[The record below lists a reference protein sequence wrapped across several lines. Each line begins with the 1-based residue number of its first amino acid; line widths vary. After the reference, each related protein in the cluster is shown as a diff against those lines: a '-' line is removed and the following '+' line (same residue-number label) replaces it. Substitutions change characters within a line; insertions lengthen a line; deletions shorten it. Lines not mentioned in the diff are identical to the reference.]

1 MVDDFRRNF
10 AHSINQDCTLQ
21 DEAFVTFR
29 ISRFIPNNGSCDSA
43 VAGDSC
49 DSFNSAVA
57 GDSSTNSSTN
67 STDSTPSASA
77 NSPGLVRRHR
87 ESPFAKKRKS
97 SPFQAQNSGD
107 LQAKPLSGKHWIQD
121 YTIRARKNDT
131 ILDCLLKIKRTLD
144 PTLAFRYSC
153 GHGVC
158 GSDAANVNGMP
169 TLLCTATIAQNA
181 RQNTQTQGVRS
192 SGFRKTGSVKSQ
204 STATTATTATT
215 TTSTTSAE
223 NHNLQVQSKEI
234 LSLIQNGSFGIIEI
248 APLSGF
254 AVQRDLICD
263 LSPMIAQLKRLEPYL
278 QAQNIQTRNSSG
290 KLAIIEFLQNPE
302 QLAKFELL
310 SNCIMCG
317 VCEGICPVY
326 AGGEAFIGP
335 AALINAA
342 RFINDSRD
350 NATNRRLELADSSDG
365 ISACQSVRA
374 CSRQC
379 PRGIDV
385 GEEIWQLTTLI
396 NERKISQNK
405 QE

>member
-10 AHSINQDCTLQ
+10 AHSINQDCTTS

-29 ISRFIPNNGSCDSA
+29 VSRFTPNDGSCDSA
-43 VAGDSC
+43 VAGDS
-49 DSFNSAVA
+49 SVA
-57 GDSSTNSSTN
+57 CDSSTNSSTN
-67 STDSTPSASA
+67 STNSTPSAST

-97 SPFQAQNSGD
+97 SPFQSQNSGD

-181 RQNTQTQGVRS
+181 RQNTQNPQNQGVRS

-204 STATTATTATT
+204 ASETLT
-215 TTSTTSAE
+215 TTSTAATTSVAE
-223 NHNLQVQSKEI
+223 NHNLQSQSKEI
-234 LSLIQNGSFGIIEI
+234 SSLIQNGSFGIIEI

-278 QAQNIQTRNSSG
+278 QAQNVQTRNSSG
-290 KLAIIEFLQNPE
+290 KLAIIEFLQHPE

-350 NATNRRLELADSSDG
+350 NATNRRLDLADSSDG

-396 NERKISQNK
+396 NERKMKEN
-405 QE
+405 

>member
-67 STDSTPSASA
+67 STNSTPSASA

-97 SPFQAQNSGD
+97 SPFQTQNSGD

-144 PTLAFRYSC
+144 PTLAFRYSR

-192 SGFRKTGSVKSQ
+192 SGFRKTGSLKSQ
-204 STATTATTATT
+204 ATT
-215 TTSTTSAE
+215 TSVAE
-223 NHNLQVQSKEI
+223 NHNLQSQSKEI
-234 LSLIQNGSFGIIEI
+234 SSLIQNGSFGIIEI

-278 QAQNIQTRNSSG
+278 QAQNVQTRNSSG
-290 KLAIIEFLQNPE
+290 KLAIIEFLQHPE

-405 QE
+405 QG

>member
-10 AHSINQDCTLQ
+10 AHSINQDCTTS

-29 ISRFIPNNGSCDSA
+29 VSRFTPNDGSCDSA
-43 VAGDSC
+43 IT
-49 DSFNSAVA
+49 
-57 GDSSTNSSTN
+57 GDSSTDSATNPAPIAST
-67 STDSTPSASA
+67 

-158 GSDAANVNGMP
+158 GSDAANINGMP

-181 RQNTQTQGVRS
+181 RQNTQNPQNQGVQS

-204 STATTATTATT
+204 ASATPTPTPTAD
-215 TTSTTSAE
+215 E
-223 NHNLQVQSKEI
+223 NHNLQSQSKET

-254 AVQRDLICD
+254 PIQRDLICD
-263 LSPMIAQLKRLEPYL
+263 LSPMIAQLKILEPYL
-278 QAQNIQTRNSSG
+278 QAQDVQTRNSSG
-290 KLAIIEFLQNPE
+290 KLAIIEFLQHPE

-350 NATNRRLELADSSDG
+350 NATDRRLDLADSSDG

-396 NERKISQNK
+396 NERKMKEN
-405 QE
+405 

>member
-29 ISRFIPNNGSCDSA
+29 ISRFTPNDDFCDSSTA
-43 VAGDSC
+43 LDSSVAGDLNSGSNSGSNS
-49 DSFNSAVA
+49 DSTPNA
-57 GDSSTNSSTN
+57 STNSH
-67 STDSTPSASA
+67 
-77 NSPGLVRRHR
+77 GLVRRRR

-97 SPFQAQNSGD
+97 SPFSTQNSGD
-107 LQAKPLSGKHWIQD
+107 LQTKPLSGKHWIQD
-121 YTIRARKNDT
+121 YTIRTRKNDT

-204 STATTATTATT
+204 ATATTN
-215 TTSTTSAE
+215 E
-223 NHNLQVQSKEI
+223 NHNPKVKSQEMS
-234 LSLIQNGSFGIIEI
+234 SLIQNGSFGIIEI

-278 QAQNIQTRNSSG
+278 QAQDVQTRNSSG
-290 KLAIIEFLQNPE
+290 KLAIIEFLQHPE

-350 NATNRRLELADSSDG
+350 NATNRRLDLADSSDG

-396 NERKISQNK
+396 NERKMKEN
-405 QE
+405 

>member
-10 AHSINQDCTLQ
+10 AHSINQDCTTS

-29 ISRFIPNNGSCDSA
+29 VSRFTPNDGSCDSA
-43 VAGDSC
+43 VAGDS
-49 DSFNSAVA
+49 SVA
-57 GDSSTNSSTN
+57 CDSSTNSSTN
-67 STDSTPSASA
+67 STNSTPSAST

-97 SPFQAQNSGD
+97 SPFQSQNSGD

-181 RQNTQTQGVRS
+181 RQNTQNPQNQGVRS

-204 STATTATTATT
+204 ASETLT
-215 TTSTTSAE
+215 TTSTAATTSVAE
-223 NHNLQVQSKEI
+223 NHNLQSQSKEI
-234 LSLIQNGSFGIIEI
+234 SSLIQNGSFGIIEV

-278 QAQNIQTRNSSG
+278 QAQNVQTRNSSG
-290 KLAIIEFLQNPE
+290 KLAIIEFLQHPE

-350 NATNRRLELADSSDG
+350 NATNRRLDLADSSDG

-396 NERKISQNK
+396 NERKVKEN
-405 QE
+405 

>member
-10 AHSINQDCTLQ
+10 VHPINQDCTLQ
-21 DEAFVTFR
+21 NEAFVTFR
-29 ISRFIPNNGSCDSA
+29 ISRFTPDEGSCDSA
-43 VAGDSC
+43 VTGD
-49 DSFNSAVA
+49 SAVA
-57 GDSSTNSSTN
+57 GDSSTGPTTN
-67 STDSTPSASA
+67 STQTSST

-97 SPFQAQNSGD
+97 SQFQAQNSGD
-107 LQAKPLSGKHWIQD
+107 LPDKPLSGKHWIQD

-181 RQNTQTQGVRS
+181 RQNTQNQGVRS

-204 STATTATTATT
+204 ATATAT
-215 TTSTTSAE
+215 E
-223 NHNLQVQSKEI
+223 NHNPQVQSKET
-234 LSLIQNGSFGIIEI
+234 LSLIQNGSFGIIEV

-278 QAQNIQTRNSSG
+278 QAQNVQTRNSSG
-290 KLAIIEFLQNPE
+290 KLAIIEFLQHPE

>member
-10 AHSINQDCTLQ
+10 AHSNNQDCTTS

-29 ISRFIPNNGSCDSA
+29 VSRFTPNDGSCDSSVTCDSA
-43 VAGDSC
+43 VAGDS
-49 DSFNSAVA
+49 
-57 GDSSTNSSTN
+57 
-67 STDSTPSASA
+67 STDSAPISST

-97 SPFQAQNSGD
+97 SPFSTQNSGD
-107 LQAKPLSGKHWIQD
+107 LPAKPLSGKHWIQD
-121 YTIRARKNDT
+121 YTIRVRKNDT
-131 ILDCLLKIKRTLD
+131 ILECLLKIKRTID

-204 STATTATTATT
+204 ATATPTPTPTAD
-215 TTSTTSAE
+215 E
-223 NHNLQVQSKEI
+223 NHNLQVQSQEI
-234 LSLIQNGSFGIIEI
+234 SSLIQNGSFGIIEI

-254 AVQRDLICD
+254 PIQRDLICD

-278 QAQNIQTRNSSG
+278 QAQDVQTRNSSG
-290 KLAIIEFLQNPE
+290 KLAIIEFLQHPE

-350 NATNRRLELADSSDG
+350 NATNRRLDLADSSDG

-396 NERKISQNK
+396 NERKMKEN
-405 QE
+405 

>member
-10 AHSINQDCTLQ
+10 VHPINQDCTLQ

-29 ISRFIPNNGSCDSA
+29 ISRFTPDEGSCDSA
-43 VAGDSC
+43 VTGD
-49 DSFNSAVA
+49 SAVA
-57 GDSSTNSSTN
+57 GDSSTGPTTN
-67 STDSTPSASA
+67 STQTSST

-107 LQAKPLSGKHWIQD
+107 LPDKPLSGKHWIQD

-181 RQNTQTQGVRS
+181 RQNTQNQGVRS

-204 STATTATTATT
+204 ATATAT
-215 TTSTTSAE
+215 E
-223 NHNLQVQSKEI
+223 NHNPQVQSKET
-234 LSLIQNGSFGIIEI
+234 LSLIQNGSFGIIEV

-278 QAQNIQTRNSSG
+278 QAQNVQTRNSSG
-290 KLAIIEFLQNPE
+290 KLAIIEFLQHPE

>member
-10 AHSINQDCTLQ
+10 AHSINQDCTTS

-29 ISRFIPNNGSCDSA
+29 VSRFTPNDDSCDSSVTCDSA
-43 VAGDSC
+43 VAGDS
-49 DSFNSAVA
+49 
-57 GDSSTNSSTN
+57 
-67 STDSTPSASA
+67 STDSAPISST

-97 SPFQAQNSGD
+97 SPFSTQNSGD
-107 LQAKPLSGKHWIQD
+107 LPAKPLSGKHWIQD
-121 YTIRARKNDT
+121 YTIRVRKNDT
-131 ILDCLLKIKRTLD
+131 ILECLLKIKRTID

-204 STATTATTATT
+204 ATATPT
-215 TTSTTSAE
+215 TTSSVDE
-223 NHNLQVQSKEI
+223 NHNLQVKSQEI
-234 LSLIQNGSFGIIEI
+234 SSLIQNGSFGIIEI

-254 AVQRDLICD
+254 AIQRDLICD

-278 QAQNIQTRNSSG
+278 QAQDVQTRNSSG
-290 KLAIIEFLQNPE
+290 KLAIIEFLQHPE

-350 NATNRRLELADSSDG
+350 NATNRRLDLADSSDG

-396 NERKISQNK
+396 NERKMKEN
-405 QE
+405 

>member
-10 AHSINQDCTLQ
+10 VHPINQDCTLQ

-29 ISRFIPNNGSCDSA
+29 ISRFTPDDDSCDSSIT
-43 VAGDSC
+43 GDSC

-57 GDSSTNSSTN
+57 CDSSTNSSTN
-67 STDSTPSASA
+67 SATNPAPIAYT

-107 LQAKPLSGKHWIQD
+107 LQAKPLSGKHWLQD

-181 RQNTQTQGVRS
+181 RQNTQNQGVRS

-204 STATTATTATT
+204 ASATLT
-215 TTSTTSAE
+215 TTSVAE
-223 NHNLQVQSKEI
+223 NHNLQSQSKEI
-234 LSLIQNGSFGIIEI
+234 SSLIQNGSFGIIEI

-278 QAQNIQTRNSSG
+278 QAQDVQTRNSSG
-290 KLAIIEFLQNPE
+290 KLAIIEFLQHPE

-350 NATNRRLELADSSDG
+350 NATNRRLDLADSSDG

>member
-1 MVDDFRRNF
+1 MVDDFNCNF
-10 AHSINQDCTLQ
+10 AHFNNQDSSTS

-29 ISRFIPNNGSCDSA
+29 VSRFTPND
-43 VAGDSC
+43 DSC
-49 DSFNSAVA
+49 DSSTAL
-57 GDSSTNSSTN
+57 DSSVACDSTTGPATASATN
-67 STDSTPSASA
+67 STSTAST

-97 SPFQAQNSGD
+97 SPFSTQNSGD
-107 LQAKPLSGKHWIQD
+107 LPAKPLSGKHWIQD
-121 YTIRARKNDT
+121 YTIRVRKNDT
-131 ILDCLLKIKRTLD
+131 ILECLLKIKRTID

-204 STATTATTATT
+204 ATATPT
-215 TTSTTSAE
+215 TTSSVDE
-223 NHNLQVQSKEI
+223 NHNLQVKSQEI
-234 LSLIQNGSFGIIEI
+234 SSLIQNGSFGIIEI

-254 AVQRDLICD
+254 AIQRDLICD

-278 QAQNIQTRNSSG
+278 QAQDVQTRNSSG
-290 KLAIIEFLQNPE
+290 KLAIIEFLQHPE

-350 NATNRRLELADSSDG
+350 NATNRRLDLADSSDG

-396 NERKISQNK
+396 NERKMKEN
-405 QE
+405 

>member
-10 AHSINQDCTLQ
+10 SHSNNQDCTTS

-29 ISRFIPNNGSCDSA
+29 VSRFTPNDDSCDSSVTCDSA
-43 VAGDSC
+43 VAGDS
-49 DSFNSAVA
+49 
-57 GDSSTNSSTN
+57 
-67 STDSTPSASA
+67 STDSAPISST

-97 SPFQAQNSGD
+97 SPFSTQNSGD
-107 LQAKPLSGKHWIQD
+107 LPAKPLSGKHWIQD
-121 YTIRARKNDT
+121 YTIRVRKNDT
-131 ILDCLLKIKRTLD
+131 ILECLLKIKRTID

-169 TLLCTATIAQNA
+169 TLLCTATIAQNT

-204 STATTATTATT
+204 ATATPT
-215 TTSTTSAE
+215 TTSSVDE
-223 NHNLQVQSKEI
+223 NHNLQVKSQEI
-234 LSLIQNGSFGIIEI
+234 SSLIQNGSFGIIEI

-254 AVQRDLICD
+254 AIQRDLICD

-278 QAQNIQTRNSSG
+278 QAQDVQTRNSSG
-290 KLAIIEFLQNPE
+290 KLAIIEFLQHPE

-350 NATNRRLELADSSDG
+350 NATNRRLDLADSSDG

-396 NERKISQNK
+396 NERKMKEN
-405 QE
+405 

>member
-10 AHSINQDCTLQ
+10 AHPINQDCTLQ

-29 ISRFIPNNGSCDSA
+29 ISRFTPND
-43 VAGDSC
+43 DSC
-49 DSFNSAVA
+49 DSSTSLDSSVA
-57 GDSSTNSSTN
+57 GDLNSGSN
-67 STDSTPSASA
+67 SDSNSDSTPSAST
-77 NSPGLVRRHR
+77 NSHGLVRRHR

-97 SPFQAQNSGD
+97 SPFSTQNSGD

-204 STATTATTATT
+204 ATATATTN
-215 TTSTTSAE
+215 E
-223 NHNLQVQSKEI
+223 NHNPQMKSQEMS
-234 LSLIQNGSFGIIEI
+234 SLIQNGSFGIIEI

-263 LSPMIAQLKRLEPYL
+263 LSPMIAQLKRMEPYL
-278 QAQNIQTRNSSG
+278 QTQNVQTRNSSG
-290 KLAIIEFLQNPE
+290 KLAIIEFLQHPE

-350 NATNRRLELADSSDG
+350 NATNRRLDLADSSDG

>member
-10 AHSINQDCTLQ
+10 AHSINQDCTTS

-29 ISRFIPNNGSCDSA
+29 VSRFTPNDGSGDLA
-43 VAGDSC
+43 VT
-49 DSFNSAVA
+49 
-57 GDSSTNSSTN
+57 GDSSTDSATNPAPIAST
-67 STDSTPSASA
+67 

-107 LQAKPLSGKHWIQD
+107 LPAKPLSGKHWIQD

-181 RQNTQTQGVRS
+181 RQNTQNPQNQGVRS

-204 STATTATTATT
+204 ASETLT
-215 TTSTTSAE
+215 TTSTSATTSVVE
-223 NHNLQVQSKEI
+223 NHNLQSQSKEI
-234 LSLIQNGSFGIIEI
+234 SSLIQNGSFGIIEV

-278 QAQNIQTRNSSG
+278 QTQNVQTRNSSG
-290 KLAIIEFLQNPE
+290 KLAIIEFLQHPE

-350 NATNRRLELADSSDG
+350 NATNRRLDLADSSDG

-396 NERKISQNK
+396 NERKMKEN
-405 QE
+405 

>member
-10 AHSINQDCTLQ
+10 VHPINQDCTLQ
-21 DEAFVTFR
+21 NEAFVTFR
-29 ISRFIPNNGSCDSA
+29 ISRFTPDEGSCDSA
-43 VAGDSC
+43 VTGD
-49 DSFNSAVA
+49 SAVA
-57 GDSSTNSSTN
+57 GDSSTGPTTN
-67 STDSTPSASA
+67 STQTSST

-107 LQAKPLSGKHWIQD
+107 LPDKPLSGKHWIQD

-181 RQNTQTQGVRS
+181 RQNTQNQGVRS

-204 STATTATTATT
+204 ATATAT
-215 TTSTTSAE
+215 E
-223 NHNLQVQSKEI
+223 NHNPQVQSKET
-234 LSLIQNGSFGIIEI
+234 LSLIQNGSFGIIEV

-263 LSPMIAQLKRLEPYL
+263 LSPIIAQLKRLEPYL
-278 QAQNIQTRNSSG
+278 QAQNVQTRNSSG
-290 KLAIIEFLQNPE
+290 KLAIIEFLQHPE

>member
-10 AHSINQDCTLQ
+10 AHSTNQDCTLQ

-57 GDSSTNSSTN
+57 GDSSTN

-192 SGFRKTGSVKSQ
+192 SGFRKTGGVKSQ
-204 STATTATTATT
+204 ATATTTP

>member
-1 MVDDFRRNF
+1 MVDDFNCNF
-10 AHSINQDCTLQ
+10 AHFNNQDSSTS

-29 ISRFIPNNGSCDSA
+29 VSRFTPND
-43 VAGDSC
+43 DSC
-49 DSFNSAVA
+49 DSSTAL
-57 GDSSTNSSTN
+57 DSSVACDSTTGPATASATN
-67 STDSTPSASA
+67 STSTAST

-107 LQAKPLSGKHWIQD
+107 SPAKALSGKHWVQD

-181 RQNTQTQGVRS
+181 RQNTQNQGVRS
-192 SGFRKTGSVKSQ
+192 SGFRRTGSVKSQ
-204 STATTATTATT
+204 ATATLT
-215 TTSTTSAE
+215 TTSVATAE
-223 NHNLQVQSKEI
+223 NHNLQSQSKET

-254 AVQRDLICD
+254 PIQRDLICD
-263 LSPMIAQLKRLEPYL
+263 LSPMIAQLKILEPYL
-278 QAQNIQTRNSSG
+278 QAQDVQTRNSSG
-290 KLAIIEFLQNPE
+290 KLAIIEFLQHPE

-350 NATNRRLELADSSDG
+350 NATDRRLDLADSSDG

-396 NERKISQNK
+396 NERKMKEN
-405 QE
+405 

>member
-10 AHSINQDCTLQ
+10 AHSINQDCTTS

-29 ISRFIPNNGSCDSA
+29 VSRFTPNDGSCDSA
-43 VAGDSC
+43 VAGDS
-49 DSFNSAVA
+49 
-57 GDSSTNSSTN
+57 STGPTTN
-67 STDSTPSASA
+67 STQISST
-77 NSPGLVRRHR
+77 NSPGLVRRRR

-107 LQAKPLSGKHWIQD
+107 LPAKPLSGKHWIQD

-158 GSDAANVNGMP
+158 GSDAANVNGIP

-181 RQNTQTQGVRS
+181 RQNTQNPQNQGVRS

-204 STATTATTATT
+204 ATAIPTPTPTAD
-215 TTSTTSAE
+215 E
-223 NHNLQVQSKEI
+223 NHNLQSQSKEI
-234 LSLIQNGSFGIIEI
+234 SSLIQNGSFGIIEV

-263 LSPMIAQLKRLEPYL
+263 LSPMIAQIKRLEPYL
-278 QAQNIQTRNSSG
+278 QTQNVQTRNSSG
-290 KLAIIEFLQNPE
+290 KLAIIEFLQHPE

-350 NATNRRLELADSSDG
+350 NATNRRLDLADSSDG

-396 NERKISQNK
+396 NERKMKEN
-405 QE
+405 

>member
-10 AHSINQDCTLQ
+10 AHSINQDCTTS

-29 ISRFIPNNGSCDSA
+29 VSRFTPNNGSCDSA
-43 VAGDSC
+43 IT
-49 DSFNSAVA
+49 
-57 GDSSTNSSTN
+57 GDSSTDSATNPAPIAST
-67 STDSTPSASA
+67 

-97 SPFQAQNSGD
+97 SPFQSQNSGD

-121 YTIRARKNDT
+121 YTICARKNDT

-181 RQNTQTQGVRS
+181 RQNTQNPQNQGVRS

-204 STATTATTATT
+204 ASATLATT
-215 TTSTTSAE
+215 SSVDE
-223 NHNLQVQSKEI
+223 NHNPQVQSQEI
-234 LSLIQNGSFGIIEI
+234 SSLIQNGSFGIIEV

-278 QAQNIQTRNSSG
+278 QAQDVQTRNSSG
-290 KLAIIEFLQNPE
+290 KLAIIEFLQHPE

-350 NATNRRLELADSSDG
+350 NATNRRLDLADSSDG

-396 NERKISQNK
+396 NERKMKEN
-405 QE
+405 

>member
-10 AHSINQDCTLQ
+10 AHSINQDCTTS

-29 ISRFIPNNGSCDSA
+29 VSRFTPNDGSCDSS
-43 VAGDSC
+43 VTDDSC
-49 DSFNSAVA
+49 DSSNSAVT
-57 GDSSTNSSTN
+57 GDSSTGPTTN
-67 STDSTPSASA
+67 STQISST
-77 NSPGLVRRHR
+77 NSPGLVRRRR

-107 LQAKPLSGKHWIQD
+107 LPAKPLSGKHWIQD

-181 RQNTQTQGVRS
+181 RQNTQNPQTQGVRS

-204 STATTATTATT
+204 ASAESTATLT
-215 TTSTTSAE
+215 TTSSVDE
-223 NHNLQVQSKEI
+223 NHNPQVQSQEI
-234 LSLIQNGSFGIIEI
+234 SSLIQNGSFGIIEV

-278 QAQNIQTRNSSG
+278 QAQDVQTRNSSG
-290 KLAIIEFLQNPE
+290 KLAIIEFLQHPE

-350 NATNRRLELADSSDG
+350 NATNRRLDLADSSDG

-396 NERKISQNK
+396 NERKMKEN
-405 QE
+405 

>member
-10 AHSINQDCTLQ
+10 AHSINQDCTTS

-29 ISRFIPNNGSCDSA
+29 VSRFTPNDGSCDSS
-43 VAGDSC
+43 VAGD
-49 DSFNSAVA
+49 SAVA
-57 GDSSTNSSTN
+57 GDSSTGPTTN
-67 STDSTPSASA
+67 STQISST

-107 LQAKPLSGKHWIQD
+107 LPAKPLSGKHWIQD

-158 GSDAANVNGMP
+158 GSDAANVNGIP

-181 RQNTQTQGVRS
+181 RQNTQNPQNQGVRS

-204 STATTATTATT
+204 ASATLA
-215 TTSTTSAE
+215 TTSTAATTSVAE
-223 NHNLQVQSKEI
+223 NHNLQSQSKEI
-234 LSLIQNGSFGIIEI
+234 SSLIQNGSFGIIEV

-278 QAQNIQTRNSSG
+278 QAQNVQTRNSSG
-290 KLAIIEFLQNPE
+290 KLAIIEFLQHPE

-350 NATNRRLELADSSDG
+350 NATNRRLDLADSSDG

-396 NERKISQNK
+396 NERKMKEN
-405 QE
+405 

>member
-10 AHSINQDCTLQ
+10 AHSNNQDCTTS

-29 ISRFIPNNGSCDSA
+29 VSRFTPNDGSCDSL
-43 VAGDSC
+43 VAGDS
-49 DSFNSAVA
+49 A
-57 GDSSTNSSTN
+57 
-67 STDSTPSASA
+67 TDSAPIAST

-87 ESPFAKKRKS
+87 ENPFAKKRKS
-97 SPFQAQNSGD
+97 SPFPTQNSGD
-107 LQAKPLSGKHWIQD
+107 LPAKPLSGKHWIQD
-121 YTIRARKNDT
+121 YTIRVRKNDT
-131 ILDCLLKIKRTLD
+131 ILECLLKIKRTID

-204 STATTATTATT
+204 ATPTAD
-215 TTSTTSAE
+215 E
-223 NHNLQVQSKEI
+223 NHNLQSQSKET

-278 QAQNIQTRNSSG
+278 QAQDVQTRNSSG
-290 KLAIIEFLQNPE
+290 KLAIIEFLQHPE

-335 AALINAA
+335 AALVNAA

-350 NATNRRLELADSSDG
+350 NATNRRLDLADSSDG

-396 NERKISQNK
+396 NERKMKEN
-405 QE
+405 

>member
-10 AHSINQDCTLQ
+10 VHPINQDCTLQ

-29 ISRFIPNNGSCDSA
+29 ISRFTPDDGSCDSA
-43 VAGDSC
+43 VTGD
-49 DSFNSAVA
+49 SAVA
-57 GDSSTNSSTN
+57 GDSSTAPTTN
-67 STDSTPSASA
+67 STQTSST

-97 SPFQAQNSGD
+97 SPFQTQNSGD
-107 LQAKPLSGKHWIQD
+107 LQAKPLSGKHWLQD

-192 SGFRKTGSVKSQ
+192 SGFRKTGSLKSQ
-204 STATTATTATT
+204 ATT
-215 TTSTTSAE
+215 TSVAE
-223 NHNLQVQSKEI
+223 NHNLQSQSKEI
-234 LSLIQNGSFGIIEI
+234 SSLIQNGSFGIIEI

-278 QAQNIQTRNSSG
+278 QAQNVQTRNSSG
-290 KLAIIEFLQNPE
+290 KLAIIEFLQHPE

-350 NATNRRLELADSSDG
+350 NVTNRRLELADSSDG

-396 NERKISQNK
+396 NERKMKEN
-405 QE
+405 

>member
-10 AHSINQDCTLQ
+10 VHPINQDCTLQ
-21 DEAFVTFR
+21 NEAFVTFR
-29 ISRFIPNNGSCDSA
+29 ISRFTPDEGSCDSA
-43 VAGDSC
+43 VTGD
-49 DSFNSAVA
+49 SAVA
-57 GDSSTNSSTN
+57 GDSSTGPTTN
-67 STDSTPSASA
+67 STQTSST

-107 LQAKPLSGKHWIQD
+107 LPDKPLSGKHWIQD

-192 SGFRKTGSVKSQ
+192 SGFRKTGSLKSQ
-204 STATTATTATT
+204 ATT
-215 TTSTTSAE
+215 TSVAE
-223 NHNLQVQSKEI
+223 NHNLQSQSKEI
-234 LSLIQNGSFGIIEI
+234 SSLIQNGSFGIIEI

-278 QAQNIQTRNSSG
+278 QAQNVQTRNSSG
-290 KLAIIEFLQNPE
+290 KLAIIEFLQHPE

-396 NERKISQNK
+396 NERKMKEN
-405 QE
+405 

>member
-1 MVDDFRRNF
+1 MVDDFNCNF
-10 AHSINQDCTLQ
+10 AHFNNQDSSTS

-29 ISRFIPNNGSCDSA
+29 VSRFTPND
-43 VAGDSC
+43 DSC
-49 DSFNSAVA
+49 DSSTAL
-57 GDSSTNSSTN
+57 DSSVACDSTTGPATASATN
-67 STDSTPSASA
+67 STPSSST

-87 ESPFAKKRKS
+87 ESPFAKKRKN

-107 LQAKPLSGKHWIQD
+107 LPAKALSGKHWIQD

-181 RQNTQTQGVRS
+181 RQNTQNQGVRS
-192 SGFRKTGSVKSQ
+192 SGFRRTGSVKSQ
-204 STATTATTATT
+204 ASATSAATT
-215 TTSTTSAE
+215 TSVATAE
-223 NHNLQVQSKEI
+223 NQNPQAQSKET

-248 APLSGF
+248 APLPGF

-278 QAQNIQTRNSSG
+278 QSQNVPTRNSSG
-290 KLAIIEFLQNPE
+290 KLAIIEFLQHPE

-350 NATNRRLELADSSDG
+350 NATNRRLDLADSSDG

>member
-29 ISRFIPNNGSCDSA
+29 ISRFTPDDGSCDSA
-43 VAGDSC
+43 VTGD
-49 DSFNSAVA
+49 SAVA
-57 GDSSTNSSTN
+57 GDSSTAPTTN
-67 STDSTPSASA
+67 STQTSST

-97 SPFQAQNSGD
+97 SPFQTQNSGD
-107 LQAKPLSGKHWIQD
+107 LQAKPLSGKHWLQD

-192 SGFRKTGSVKSQ
+192 SGFRKTGSLKSQ
-204 STATTATTATT
+204 ATT
-215 TTSTTSAE
+215 TSVAE
-223 NHNLQVQSKEI
+223 NHNLQSQSKEI
-234 LSLIQNGSFGIIEI
+234 SSLIQNGSFGIIEI

-278 QAQNIQTRNSSG
+278 QAQNVQTRNSSG
-290 KLAIIEFLQNPE
+290 KLAIIEFLQHPE

-396 NERKISQNK
+396 NERKMKEN
-405 QE
+405 

>member
-10 AHSINQDCTLQ
+10 AHSINQDCTTS

-29 ISRFIPNNGSCDSA
+29 VSRFTPNDGSCDSA
-43 VAGDSC
+43 VAGDS
-49 DSFNSAVA
+49 SVA
-57 GDSSTNSSTN
+57 CDSSTNSSTN
-67 STDSTPSASA
+67 STNSTPSAST

-97 SPFQAQNSGD
+97 SPFQSQNSGD

-121 YTIRARKNDT
+121 YTICARKNDT

-181 RQNTQTQGVRS
+181 RQNTQNQGARS

-204 STATTATTATT
+204 ATATATTAT
-215 TTSTTSAE
+215 E
-223 NHNLQVQSKEI
+223 NHNPQVQSKET
-234 LSLIQNGSFGIIEI
+234 LSLIQNGSFGIIEV

-278 QAQNIQTRNSSG
+278 QAQNVQTRNSSG
-290 KLAIIEFLQNPE
+290 KLAIIEFLQHPE

-396 NERKISQNK
+396 NERKMKEN
-405 QE
+405 

>member
-10 AHSINQDCTLQ
+10 AHSINQDCTTS

-29 ISRFIPNNGSCDSA
+29 ISRFTPDDGSCDSA
-43 VAGDSC
+43 VAGDS
-49 DSFNSAVA
+49 
-57 GDSSTNSSTN
+57 
-67 STDSTPSASA
+67 STDSATDSAPSAST

-97 SPFQAQNSGD
+97 SPFSTQNSGD
-107 LQAKPLSGKHWIQD
+107 LPAKPLSGKHWIQD

-131 ILDCLLKIKRTLD
+131 ILDCLLKIKRTID

-204 STATTATTATT
+204 ATATPT
-215 TTSTTSAE
+215 TTSSVDE
-223 NHNLQVQSKEI
+223 NHNLQVQSQEI
-234 LSLIQNGSFGIIEI
+234 SSLIQNGSFGIIEV

-254 AVQRDLICD
+254 AIQRDLICD

-278 QAQNIQTRNSSG
+278 QAQDVQTRNSSG
-290 KLAIIEFLQNPE
+290 KLAIIEFLQHPE

-350 NATNRRLELADSSDG
+350 NATDRRLDLADSSDG

-396 NERKISQNK
+396 NERKMKEN
-405 QE
+405 

>member
-10 AHSINQDCTLQ
+10 AHSNNQDCTTS

-29 ISRFIPNNGSCDSA
+29 VSRFTPNDGSCDSS
-43 VAGDSC
+43 VTY
-49 DSFNSAVA
+49 NSAVA
-57 GDSSTNSSTN
+57 GDSAVACDSATDSAPIASTN
-67 STDSTPSASA
+67 ST
-77 NSPGLVRRHR
+77 GLVRRHR

-97 SPFQAQNSGD
+97 SPFPTQNSGD
-107 LQAKPLSGKHWIQD
+107 LPTKPLSGKHWIQD

-131 ILDCLLKIKRTLD
+131 ILDCLLKIKRTID

-204 STATTATTATT
+204 ASAESTATPTAT
-215 TTSTTSAE
+215 STAE
-223 NHNLQVQSKEI
+223 NHNPQVQSQEI
-234 LSLIQNGSFGIIEI
+234 SSLIQNGSFGIIEI

-278 QAQNIQTRNSSG
+278 QTQNVQTRNSSG
-290 KLAIIEFLQNPE
+290 KLAIIEFLQHPE

-350 NATNRRLELADSSDG
+350 NATDRRLDLADSSDG

-396 NERKISQNK
+396 NERKMKEN
-405 QE
+405 

>member
-10 AHSINQDCTLQ
+10 AHSNNQDCTTS

-29 ISRFIPNNGSCDSA
+29 VSRFTPNDGACNSSVTCDSA
-43 VAGDSC
+43 
-49 DSFNSAVA
+49 
-57 GDSSTNSSTN
+57 
-67 STDSTPSASA
+67 TDSAPIAST

-87 ESPFAKKRKS
+87 ENPFAKKRKS
-97 SPFQAQNSGD
+97 SPFSTQNSGD
-107 LQAKPLSGKHWIQD
+107 LPAKPLSGKHWIQD

-131 ILDCLLKIKRTLD
+131 ILDCLLKIKRTID

-204 STATTATTATT
+204 ASATLT
-215 TTSTTSAE
+215 TTSSVDE
-223 NHNLQVQSKEI
+223 NHNPQSQSKET

-254 AVQRDLICD
+254 AIQRDLICD

-278 QAQNIQTRNSSG
+278 QTQNVQTRNSSG
-290 KLAIIEFLQNPE
+290 KLAIIEFLQHPE

-350 NATNRRLELADSSDG
+350 NATDRRLDLVDSSDG

-396 NERKISQNK
+396 NERKMKEN
-405 QE
+405 

>member
-10 AHSINQDCTLQ
+10 AHSINQDCTTS

-29 ISRFIPNNGSCDSA
+29 VSRFTPNDDSRDSSVTCDSA
-43 VAGDSC
+43 VAG
-49 DSFNSAVA
+49 NSAVA
-57 GDSSTNSSTN
+57 CDSATNSAPISST
-67 STDSTPSASA
+67 

-107 LQAKPLSGKHWIQD
+107 LPDKPLSGKHWIQD

-181 RQNTQTQGVRS
+181 RQNTQNQGVRS

-204 STATTATTATT
+204 ATATAT
-215 TTSTTSAE
+215 E
-223 NHNLQVQSKEI
+223 NHNPQVQSKET
-234 LSLIQNGSFGIIEI
+234 LSLIQNGSFGIIEV

-278 QAQNIQTRNSSG
+278 QAQNVQTRNSSG
-290 KLAIIEFLQNPE
+290 KLAIIEFLQHPE

>member
-10 AHSINQDCTLQ
+10 AHSINQDCTTS

-29 ISRFIPNNGSCDSA
+29 VSRFTPNDGSCDSSVTCDSA
-43 VAGDSC
+43 VAGDS
-49 DSFNSAVA
+49 
-57 GDSSTNSSTN
+57 
-67 STDSTPSASA
+67 STDSATNPAPIAST

-97 SPFQAQNSGD
+97 SPFSTQNSGD
-107 LQAKPLSGKHWIQD
+107 LPAKPLSGKHWIQD

-131 ILDCLLKIKRTLD
+131 ILDCLLKIKRTID

-204 STATTATTATT
+204 ATATLTT
-215 TTSTTSAE
+215 TPTADE
-223 NHNLQVQSKEI
+223 NHNLQSQSQEI
-234 LSLIQNGSFGIIEI
+234 SSLIQNGSFGIIEI

-278 QAQNIQTRNSSG
+278 QAQDVQTRNSSG
-290 KLAIIEFLQNPE
+290 KLAIIEFLQHPE

-350 NATNRRLELADSSDG
+350 NATNRRLDLADSSDG

-396 NERKISQNK
+396 NERKMKEN
-405 QE
+405 

>member
-10 AHSINQDCTLQ
+10 AHSINQDCTTS

-29 ISRFIPNNGSCDSA
+29 VSRFTPNDGSCDSSVTCDSA
-43 VAGDSC
+43 VAGDS
-49 DSFNSAVA
+49 
-57 GDSSTNSSTN
+57 
-67 STDSTPSASA
+67 STDSATNPAPIAST

-97 SPFQAQNSGD
+97 SPFSTQNSGD
-107 LQAKPLSGKHWIQD
+107 LPAKPLSGKHWIQD

-131 ILDCLLKIKRTLD
+131 ILDCLLKIKRTID

-204 STATTATTATT
+204 ATATLTT
-215 TTSTTSAE
+215 TPTADE
-223 NHNLQVQSKEI
+223 NHNLQSQSKET

-278 QAQNIQTRNSSG
+278 QTQNVQTRNSNG
-290 KLAIIEFLQNPE
+290 KLAIIEFLQHPE

-350 NATNRRLELADSSDG
+350 NATNRRLDLADSSDG

-396 NERKISQNK
+396 NERKMKEN
-405 QE
+405 

>member
-10 AHSINQDCTLQ
+10 AHSINQDCTTS

-29 ISRFIPNNGSCDSA
+29 VSRFTPNDGSCDSS
-43 VAGDSC
+43 VAGD
-49 DSFNSAVA
+49 SAVA
-57 GDSSTNSSTN
+57 GDSSTGPTTN
-67 STDSTPSASA
+67 STQISST

-107 LQAKPLSGKHWIQD
+107 LPAKPLSGKHWIQD

-204 STATTATTATT
+204 ATT
-215 TTSTTSAE
+215 TSVAE
-223 NHNLQVQSKEI
+223 NHNLQSQSKET
-234 LSLIQNGSFGIIEI
+234 LSLIQNGSFGIIEV

-278 QAQNIQTRNSSG
+278 QAQNVQTRNSSG
-290 KLAIIEFLQNPE
+290 KLAIIEFLQHPE

-350 NATNRRLELADSSDG
+350 NATNRRLDLADSSDG

-396 NERKISQNK
+396 NERKVKEN
-405 QE
+405 

>member
-10 AHSINQDCTLQ
+10 AHSINQDCTTS

-29 ISRFIPNNGSCDSA
+29 VSRFTPNNGSCDSA
-43 VAGDSC
+43 IT
-49 DSFNSAVA
+49 
-57 GDSSTNSSTN
+57 GDSSTDSATNPAPIAST
-67 STDSTPSASA
+67 

-97 SPFQAQNSGD
+97 SPFQSQNSGD

-121 YTIRARKNDT
+121 YTICARKNDT

-181 RQNTQTQGVRS
+181 RQNTQNQGVRS

-204 STATTATTATT
+204 ATATTAT
-215 TTSTTSAE
+215 STTSSE
-223 NHNLQVQSKEI
+223 NHNPQVQSKET

-278 QAQNIQTRNSSG
+278 QAQNVQTRNSSG
-290 KLAIIEFLQNPE
+290 KLAIIEFLQHPE
-302 QLAKFELL
+302 QLEKFELL

>member
-10 AHSINQDCTLQ
+10 VHPINQDCTLQ

-29 ISRFIPNNGSCDSA
+29 ISRFTPDDDSCDSSITD
-43 VAGDSC
+43 GSC

-57 GDSSTNSSTN
+57 GDSSTNS
-67 STDSTPSASA
+67 TDSTPNASAS
-77 NSPGLVRRHR
+77 SPGLVRRHR

-107 LQAKPLSGKHWIQD
+107 LQAKPLRGKHWIQD

-181 RQNTQTQGVRS
+181 RQNTQNQGARS

-204 STATTATTATT
+204 ATATATTAT
-215 TTSTTSAE
+215 E
-223 NHNLQVQSKEI
+223 NHNPQVQSKET
-234 LSLIQNGSFGIIEI
+234 LSLIQNGSFGIIEV

-278 QAQNIQTRNSSG
+278 QAQNVQTRNSSG
-290 KLAIIEFLQNPE
+290 KLAIIEFLQHPE

-396 NERKISQNK
+396 NERKMKEN
-405 QE
+405 

>member
-10 AHSINQDCTLQ
+10 AHSINQDCTTS

-29 ISRFIPNNGSCDSA
+29 VSRFTPNDGSCDSA
-43 VAGDSC
+43 VTGDS
-49 DSFNSAVA
+49 ATA
-57 GDSSTNSSTN
+57 PAPISST
-67 STDSTPSASA
+67 

-97 SPFQAQNSGD
+97 SPFSTQNSGD

-158 GSDAANVNGMP
+158 GSDAANINGMP

-181 RQNTQTQGVRS
+181 RQNTQNPQNQGVRS

-204 STATTATTATT
+204 ASATLATT
-215 TTSTTSAE
+215 SSVDE
-223 NHNLQVQSKEI
+223 NHNPQVQSQEI
-234 LSLIQNGSFGIIEI
+234 SSLIQNGSFGIIEV

-278 QAQNIQTRNSSG
+278 QAQDVQTRNSSG
-290 KLAIIEFLQNPE
+290 KLAIIEFLQHPE

-350 NATNRRLELADSSDG
+350 NATNRRLDLADSSDG

-396 NERKISQNK
+396 NERKMKEN
-405 QE
+405 